1 MAYPVRVYC
10 ALLLLL
16 VFSSAL
22 LIGQF
27 ASCIQN
33 VKPSADEITVY
44 EQRFEAI
51 KKDLPAYGT
60 VGYVTNIGEGA
71 FKAYTLTVYALCP
84 VMPVP
89 NKASDLVVGNFDPRQ
104 QWKLPPNAPVRVFRD
119 YGNGVVLLRHI
130 QR

>member
-1 MAYPVRVYC
+1 MVYPIRSLC
-10 ALLLLL
+10 AILLLL
-16 VFSSAL
+16 VVSSVL

-27 ASCIQN
+27 TSCIRN
-33 VKPSADEITVY
+33 VRSSGADEITEY
-44 EQRFEAI
+44 EQRFEAL
-51 KKDLPAYGT
+51 KKDLPAYGK

-89 NKASDLVVGNFDPRQ
+89 DNASDLIVGNFDARQ

-119 YGNGVVLLRHI
+119 YGNGVVLLRRI
-130 QR
+130 R